1 MLPNGRYPLSVA
13 ADYGQKEVIEFLV
26 TKGAD
31 VNVSEVCIQC
41 ESSVLKLCLYW
52 YGQLVGHQP

>member
-13 ADYGQKEVIEFLV
+13 ADYGQKEVIEFLI

-31 VNVSEVCIQC
+31 VNVSN
-41 ESSVLKLCLYW
+41 
-52 YGQLVGHQP
+52 